1 MNIAEHQKLLNSI
14 KKNLPEIKRLLDEVN
29 SHWNYEDPIYRYY
42 HFSFKSYYIQGST
55 VAIVNLFKRICNMPL
70 NSRFMNIVKNGTD
83 KRWREA
89 DNKNWDRI
97 NRPMLEAYFHARFF
111 LEMVYKYGKKF
122 KKAPEVVP
130 SGWAALLYLYNM
142 R

>member
-1 MNIAEHQKLLNSI
+1 MTEHQKLLNSI
-14 KKNLPEIKRLLDEVN
+14 KKRLPEIERLLNVVN

-42 HFSFKSYYIQGST
+42 HRSYKSYYIQDST
-55 VAIVNLFKRICNMPL
+55 LAMVNLFNKICNVPL
-70 NSRFMNIVKNGTD
+70 NAQFMNIIKNGTN
-83 KRWREA
+83 KRWKEVA
-89 DNKNWDRI
+89 NKNWDKI

-122 KKAPEVVP
+122 KKTPEVMP
-130 SGWAALLYLYNM
+130 SGWAAILYLYNM